1 MAEFD
6 GKNMIELDGVNLLK
20 HSSIRINKGKIIYID
35 PFQID
40 IANHDADLV
49 LCTHSHYD
57 HFSPDDIKAVSN
69 ESTVLIT
76 TPDTQKDVEKMGFL
90 DANVQYAKPGDRF
103 DYEGIIIECIP
114 AYNKFKEF
122 HPKSRNWL
130 GYLLK
135 INDITYYI
143 AGDTDKTKEACQVE
157 CDVAFLPVGGTYT
170 MTYAEA
176 ASLANKI
183 KPKYAIPTHYGLIV
197 GETEDGSSFA
207 RLLDKEIESR
217 VFF

>member
-1 MAEFD
+1 MA
-6 GKNMIELDGVNLLK
+6 ELDGINVLK

-40 IANHDADLV
+40 IANHDADLI

-57 HFSPDDIKAVSN
+57 HFSPEDIKAIAN

-76 TPDTQKDVEKMGFL
+76 TQDTQKDVEKIGFL
-90 DANVQYAKPGDRF
+90 DENVQYAKPGDIF
-103 DYEGIIIECIP
+103 NFEGIIIECIP

-122 HPKSRNWL
+122 HPKSKNWV
-130 GYLLK
+130 GYL
-135 INDITYYI
+135 ITIDEVTYYI
-143 AGDTDKTKEACQVE
+143 AGDTDKTKEACQVQ

-183 KPKYAIPTHYGLIV
+183 RPKYAIPTHYGSIV
-197 GETEDGSSFA
+197 GELQDGISFV
-207 RLLDKEIESR
+207 RLLDKDIESR
-217 VFF
+217 VYY